1 MKLNKRIQIGAL
13 AGLGCAVAFTGVT
26 LASGHE
32 EHEKHEEKLTGV
44 YYERHETM
52 EDFRDYVKPTV
63 AMLKG
68 EAEFDLAAVKSGAA
82 KVAEHSGDAL
92 LDLFPEGTNEGK
104 SEALDNIWTD
114 WDGFSTASE
123 LLKTRAAAVAA
134 AEDQASAT
142 GAFIAMTK
150 ACGGCHED
158 YRKEEK

>member
-26 LASGHE
+26 LASSHGD
-32 EHEKHEEKLTGV
+32 HEKHEEKLTGV

-82 KVAEHSGDAL
+82 DVAEHSGAAL
-92 LDLFPEGTNEGK
+92 LELFPEGTNEGK
-104 SEALDNIWTD
+104 SEAL
-114 WDGFSTASE
+114 G
-123 LLKTRAAAVAA
+123 
-134 AEDQASAT
+134 
-142 GAFIAMTK
+142 
-150 ACGGCHED
+150 
-158 YRKEEK
+158 